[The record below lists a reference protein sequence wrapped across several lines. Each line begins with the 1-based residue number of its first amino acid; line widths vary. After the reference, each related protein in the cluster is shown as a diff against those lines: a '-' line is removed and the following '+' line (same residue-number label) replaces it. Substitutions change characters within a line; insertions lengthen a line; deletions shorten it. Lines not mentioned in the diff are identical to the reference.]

1 MTTAGTLVKGIEMH
15 CRSDQRSIHNPFL
28 PQVSLLCRDQM
39 HGNRASWLR
48 RSDLQNARSSSS
60 SGSPVLLLLQILKKK
75 IIIIRNNEYET
86 ERNAIKNKK
95 RKEREINRTLSSSHS
110 KRKRGEGR
118 NARCWDV
125 LEDKQISKD
134 GG

>member
-60 SGSPVLLLLQILKKK
+60 SGSPVLLLLQISKKK
-75 IIIIRNNEYET
+75 KERNNEYET

-110 KRKRGEGR
+110 KRKREGR
-118 NARCWDV
+118 GEMLDV
-125 LEDKQISKD
+125 
-134 GG
+134 GMF